1 MKFPKTTKM
10 NLLILVGALVL
21 IILYSLSSTSILPY
35 SSTKLNMYTYEG
47 YENNAATHPTTPPPA
62 PENLPSSA
70 PTVPPNPATSVPT
83 SNSNADS
90 NKPKKTEGFEGLQGS
105 ALAAQS
111 SSIDYFSTLPAG
123 NQCELGP
130 YSNSKGYLCLDEKA
144 KMMLSTRGGNAQ
156 GALQ

>member
-1 MKFPKTTKM
+1 MKFPKSTKT

-21 IILYSLSSTSILPY
+21 IILYSLSSTSIIPY
-35 SSTKLNMYTYEG
+35 SRTKLNMYTYEG
-47 YENNAATHPTTPPPA
+47 YENNEATPTPT

-70 PTVPPNPATSVPT
+70 PTVPPNPTTSVPT
-83 SNSNADS
+83 ATSNADS

-130 YSNSKGYLCLDEKA
+130 YSNSKGYICLDENA
-144 KMMLSTRGGNAQ
+144 KRMLSTRGGNAQ

>member
-1 MKFPKTTKM
+1 MKFPKITKI

-21 IILYSLSSTSILPY
+21 IILFSLSATSILPY
-35 SSTKLNMYTYEG
+35 SRTKLNMYTYEG
-47 YENNAATHPTTPPPA
+47 YENNAATPPPT

-83 SNSNADS
+83 STSTSTSNADS

-130 YSNSKGYLCLDEKA
+130 YSNSKGYICLDENA
-144 KMMLSTRGGNAQ
+144 KRMLSTRGGNAQ

>member
-1 MKFPKTTKM
+1 MKFPKSTKT

-21 IILYSLSSTSILPY
+21 IILYSLSSTSIIPY
-35 SSTKLNMYTYEG
+35 SRTKLNMYTYEG
-47 YENNAATHPTTPPPA
+47 YENNEATPPPT

-70 PTVPPNPATSVPT
+70 PTVPPNPAT
-83 SNSNADS
+83 SNADS

-105 ALAAQS
+105 ALATQS

-123 NQCELGP
+123 KQCELGP
-130 YSNSKGYLCLDEKA
+130 YSNSKGYICLDENA
-144 KMMLSTRGGNAQ
+144 KRMLSTRGGNAQ